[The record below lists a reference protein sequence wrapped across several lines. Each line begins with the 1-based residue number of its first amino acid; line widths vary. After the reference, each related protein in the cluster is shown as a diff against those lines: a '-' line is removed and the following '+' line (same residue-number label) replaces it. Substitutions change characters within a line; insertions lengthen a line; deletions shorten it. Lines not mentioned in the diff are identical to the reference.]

1 MKPKTLII
9 WSLTIGFVLVVAAS
23 CASMLSAL
31 DTGSDSNGV
40 QSSEPKTKSSP
51 TSKGEEKD
59 SEEIGTSFKDGTYL
73 VGTDIAA
80 GSYKT
85 EGDSDFGV
93 GCYWERAKD
102 DSSEFGSIISNDYAD
117 GPSRVTIKTG
127 EYFKASGGC
136 TWVKQ

>member
-23 CASMLSAL
+23 CASMLSAIST
-31 DTGSDSNGV
+31 DSGSDGV
-40 QSSEPKTKSSP
+40 QSSEPRTKSSSAP
-51 TSKGEEKD
+51 EEKKDD
-59 SEEIGTSFKDGTYL
+59 SKEIGTSFGDGTYL

-85 EGDSDFGV
+85 KGDSDFGV

-102 DSSEFGSIISNDYAD
+102 DSGEFGSIISNDYAD

-136 TWVKQ
+136 TWDKQ